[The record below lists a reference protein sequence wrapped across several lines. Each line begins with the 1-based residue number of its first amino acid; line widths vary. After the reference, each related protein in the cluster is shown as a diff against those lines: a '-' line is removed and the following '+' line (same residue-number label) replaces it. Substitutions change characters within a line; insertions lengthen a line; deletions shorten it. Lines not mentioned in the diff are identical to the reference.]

1 MDNNKN
7 NKKQKYN
14 FTLAD
19 NTKNRLEELSQKN
32 NLSKSLIIDILVSK
46 QKKDYIF

>member
-7 NKKQKYN
+7 NKKKYN

-32 NLSKSLIIDILVSK
+32 NLSKSLIIDILVNK
-46 QKKDYIF
+46 QKRDYIF